1 MSLKSN
7 YIKVFKNRIKAL
19 QIEPYTQDEANRAAG
34 MGSFIQPKLLLDIK
48 TQPDKSEFLE
58 AQMEA
63 SITTNNDENILIE
76 T

>member
-1 MSLKSN
+1 
-7 YIKVFKNRIKAL
+7 
-19 QIEPYTQDEANRAAG
+19 

-48 TQPDKSEFLE
+48 TQPDKSEFLD